1 MGGLIRRRG
10 LIEPT
15 AEGSAPYIIG
25 TSGDYIDLP
34 IPWTKVGIIRIV
46 GYLEHPA
53 PSSGSYN
60 YFVTW
65 GATSSGLG
73 WKGGIQA
80 FWYVRNGY
88 NGTLLTAH
96 SRTIPA
102 LEVVWNAS
110 TVTLTVTFND
120 GVTLTGSQGG
130 YDTTSRPDLRMRL
143 MDGMYYQQIQY
154 TDTNGVLQY
163 DLVATQDGNGVACM
177 YDQVNNNYYYSA
189 NGTATLVNSI

>member
-15 AEGSAPYIIG
+15 AEELTPYIIG
-25 TSGDYIDLP
+25 SSGDYIDLP
-34 IPWTKVGIIRIV
+34 ISWTKVGIIRIV
-46 GYLEHPA
+46 GYLEHPR

-65 GATSSGLG
+65 GSTSSGLG
-73 WKGGIQA
+73 WKVGVQA

-88 NGTLLTAH
+88 NGPLLETY
-96 SRTIPA
+96 SYSIPA

-120 GVTLTGSQGG
+120 GITLTGGSGS
-130 YDTTSRPDLRMRL
+130 YDNTSRPNLRMRL

-154 TDTNGVLQY
+154 TDTNGIMQY
-163 DLVATQDGNGVACM
+163 DLIATQDGNGVACM
-177 YDQVNNNYYYSA
+177 YDQVNDNYYYSA
-189 NGTATLVNSI
+189 NGTAMLVDSI